1 MNKSQIITNLNKE
14 HFEFWHTA
22 SLLPYS
28 ISSINGKWS
37 VSQNVEHINIALL
50 RVSNFL
56 ALPKTSIAS
65 NFGLAERK
73 SKNYETITKVF
84 KNTFENGVK
93 STEDFIPK
101 INLDTNITELVNQG
115 KDALSIFISNLQII

>member
-1 MNKSQIITNLNKE
+1 MRLN
-14 HFEFWHTA
+14 
-22 SLLPYS
+22 
-28 ISSINGKWS
+28 
-37 VSQNVEHINIALL
+37 
-50 RVSNFL
+50 
-56 ALPKTSIAS
+56 PKTSIAS

-115 KDALSIFISNLQII
+115 KDALSIFISNLQNWSEEELEIYNCPHPVLGKITVREILYFTVYHVQHHHETIKKMK